1 MQDKTALGKGK
12 IHLPHHKGV
21 INGSQQLAA
30 AGIPQLYGGAAPILL
45 NSHQTAPCPRRAG
58 IRKKQPLPDRKRER
72 IVHLLS
78 GLGQIEPAAHREA
91 LVIRGEEGMPALI
104 GDHYFLGGLQIDQH
118 ILTLGNTVGCF
129 ALPRREHPKAAIG
142 KIWVLRL
149 LAFYRFPPHLCVAAK
164 VKDDDLLA
172 RVPQGQVAAGIQHGL
187 HAVFLIGK
195 GRNFMGAEGELLQKI
210 AIVQQQSI
218 IGTENLFIGHPLA
231 AQRDRFK
238 DLPAAIE
245 VIEDLILKIAHHPR
259 QEEVIPCEGGSQRHE
274 AVAVLTDKPMAP
286 RLPNSGIPILID
298 KSFPHLAHHGAGSL
312 ALDLEGG
319 VA

>member
-1 MQDKTALGKGK
+1 
-12 IHLPHHKGV
+12 
-21 INGSQQLAA
+21 
-30 AGIPQLYGGAAPILL
+30 
-45 NSHQTAPCPRRAG
+45 
-58 IRKKQPLPDRKRER
+58 
-72 IVHLLS
+72 
-78 GLGQIEPAAHREA
+78 
-91 LVIRGEEGMPALI
+91 
-104 GDHYFLGGLQIDQH
+104 
-118 ILTLGNTVGCF
+118 
-129 ALPRREHPKAAIG
+129 
-142 KIWVLRL
+142 
-149 LAFYRFPPHLCVAAK
+149 
-164 VKDDDLLA
+164 
-172 RVPQGQVAAGIQHGL
+172 
-187 HAVFLIGK
+187 
-195 GRNFMGAEGELLQKI
+195 MGAEGELLQKI

-286 RLPNSGIPILID
+286 RLPNSGIRILID

-319 VA
+319 VTQDLLDLPAIQAGSDDMSVNFDPPLLICGGVEEGFFNHGFDLSSFRIRMLFPSALMLYRSSRWMWNPSPRRVSAIPKAAFANRSSPARFPVNSNSFPSSWVAKERWAFGSNGRMGSCSSLN